1 MDRRQFL
8 KLLSFAS
15 VSLGP
20 LSSLVGC
27 GEPTS
32 EDVAQA
38 ADNLT
43 DDEKQKTLD
52 ALFDAII
59 PSDGPRS
66 PGAADVG
73 VLEAMRLEN
82 FVPSLVNLGY
92 LHSVPQTVMDNLHR
106 VDALLRELLL
116 VDLSAAAI
124 IKSGVVGR
132 KFIELSREDQR
143 EIIGDR
149 LEGGPLRALYD
160 LVRAAC
166 GICFLGALGNDK
178 GLPVIGLSR
187 YVNFADALHCKG
199 YDDYSY
205 DAVPAAGGVAVW
217 DVTIDGELPE

>member
-15 VSLGP
+15 VSAVP

-27 GEPTS
+27 GDAAG

-38 ADNLT
+38 ADNLS
-43 DDEKQKTLD
+43 DDEKQKTFD
-52 ALFDAII
+52 ALFDVII

-82 FVPSLVNLGY
+82 FVPSLINLGY
-92 LHSVPQTVMDNLHR
+92 LHSVPEVVMDNLHR

-116 VDLSAAAI
+116 VDLSAAALV
-124 IKSGVVGR
+124 KSGVVGR
-132 KFIELSREDQR
+132 KFIELSSKDRR
-143 EIIGDR
+143 EIVGDR
-149 LEGGPLRALYD
+149 LEGGPLKPLYD

-166 GICFLGALGNDK
+166 GICFMGALGNDA
-178 GLPVIGLSR
+178 GLPVIGLPR
-187 YVNFADALHCKG
+187 YESFADALHSRG
-199 YDDYSY
+199 YADYSY
-205 DAVPAAGGVAVW
+205 DSVPSVDGVAVW
-217 DVTIDGELPE
+217 DVTIDGELP